1 MKIDFLSI
9 YGSLLSEASGVSSD
23 AVQLTRIK
31 TDDTIK
37 AHMPF

>member
-1 MKIDFLSI
+1 MEVFYLKQVGL
-9 YGSLLSEASGVSSD
+9 ACSD